1 MTKTLIIITIILI
14 IALIYFISYK
24 KIDDIRKRLIYN
36 EENIKNA
43 LNKKCELVNEINKET
58 KKKLDKKYL
67 NDYINLE
74 NKTLSLIELDM
85 KLDDAKRVIKDI
97 KNDIPD
103 IKTKQFDKLYND
115 LERNDEILTT
125 SKNLYNKYANMSNKS
140 IRKFPNNIVSKTM
153 NVKVK
158 AFYNSKD

>member
-1 MTKTLIIITIILI
+1 
-14 IALIYFISYK
+14 
-24 KIDDIRKRLIYN
+24 
-36 EENIKNA
+36 
-43 LNKKCELVNEINKET
+43 
-58 KKKLDKKYL
+58 
-67 NDYINLE
+67 
-74 NKTLSLIELDM
+74 M

-103 IKTKQFDKLYND
+103 IKTKQFNKLYND